1 MEILP
6 DSSRVEILPDS
17 PRESLSLPSAE
28 QLVSSLGLGGI
39 FIHLYKQTFVKE
51 LWYILAIQALRRLR
65 LEDC

>member
-1 MEILP
+1 M
-6 DSSRVEILPDS
+6 SEILPDS
-17 PRESLSLPSAE
+17 PGESLSPPSPQ

-39 FIHLYKQTFVKE
+39 FILLYKLTYVKE